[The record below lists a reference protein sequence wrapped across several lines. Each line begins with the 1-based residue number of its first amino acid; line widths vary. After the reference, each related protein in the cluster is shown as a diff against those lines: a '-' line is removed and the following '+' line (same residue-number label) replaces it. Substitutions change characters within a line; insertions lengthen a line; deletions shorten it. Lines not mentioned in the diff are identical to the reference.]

1 MNMDKLFKALP
12 RDLQWEVLTVFV
24 GSHAVRKGQL
34 IQKLNNLDSKYQLIR
49 DMARIE
55 KCCIGQYI
63 VAFNTKSFVQ
73 LPNGSQLMFCECPYT
88 GYMGYKFRQVLKREC
103 SWMPK
108 AYGLQYTSL
117 TYSDPLPPFEK
128 HTYPSFPDTDK
139 KKAERFARKVIEEDL
154 AEQSRAKT
162 RRERRLSIIR
172 PCDLAEYEEPYSFA
186 EMSPLTLGE
195 CRSPDE
201 PLSTPY
207 WRTTQ
212 FHLEMC

>member
-1 MNMDKLFKALP
+1 MDKLFKALP

-34 IQKLNNLDSKYQLIR
+34 IKKINTFDNKYHLIR
-49 DMARIE
+49 DMVRIE
-55 KCCIGQYI
+55 KCYIEQYI
-63 VAFNTKSFVQ
+63 QAFNTKSFVQ

-117 TYSDPLPPFEK
+117 TYSAPLPPFEK
-128 HTYPSFPDTDK
+128 HFYPSYPDTDK
-139 KKAERFARKVIEEDL
+139 KKAARKFIEEDL

-172 PCDLAEYEEPYSFA
+172 PCDLAEYEDPYSFA

-201 PLSTPY
+201 PFSTPY